1 MKPRAAG
8 RAAASVRPGP
18 SRGRPSEGPRER
30 LLAGEGASL
39 NDAEL
44 LAVIL
49 QTGHRDAGVV
59 RLARSLLE
67 RAGGL
72 PGLLTV
78 YPAEL
83 QSLPGIGPAKSAQV
97 LAVVELARRMARVGV
112 ERRPFVGS
120 PAHVYDLLGMELG
133 CQDREQFVVVLLDA
147 RHRVLRVHPVS
158 LGELDRTPVHPREV
172 FKPAIR
178 LSSAALVLVHNH
190 PSGDPTPSPDDRE
203 VTRRLVEA
211 GQLLGI
217 EVLDHVIIGRG
228 RYASLKEMGWM

>member
-1 MKPRAAG
+1 MPAPDSTARDRRRAGGRRVAG
-8 RAAASVRPGP
+8 R
-18 SRGRPSEGPRER
+18 PRER

-39 NDAEL
+39 TDAEL

-49 QTGHRDAGVV
+49 QTGHRGADVV
-59 RLARSLLE
+59 AVARSLLE
-67 RAGGL
+67 RVGGL

-78 YPAEL
+78 YPSEL
-83 QSLPGIGPAKSAQV
+83 DGLLGVGPAKAAQV
-97 LAVVELARRMARVGV
+97 LAVVELARRLARAGV
-112 ERRPFVGS
+112 ERRPFIGS
-120 PAHVYDLLGMELG
+120 PADVYDLLGMELG
-133 CQDREQFVVVLLDA
+133 CQDREQFVVVLLDV

-158 LGELDRTPVHPREV
+158 IGELDRTPVHPREV

-178 LSSAALVLVHNH
+178 LSSAAVILAHNH